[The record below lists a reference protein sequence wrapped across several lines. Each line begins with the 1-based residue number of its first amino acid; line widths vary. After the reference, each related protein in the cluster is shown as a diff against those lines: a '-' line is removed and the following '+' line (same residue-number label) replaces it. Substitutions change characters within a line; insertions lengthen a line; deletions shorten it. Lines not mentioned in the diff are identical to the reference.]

1 MSEGE
6 GKVGGFAPEPP
17 LGALPPVGPGQSPG
31 LAAPFPMTAPGLPL
45 DAEDEEL
52 VGAASAVLLAHYRP
66 FWHMVGAAIRSH
78 DGRIW
83 TGIHLGATVGRLQV
97 CAEPIAFGRA
107 LIEGDGTIATAV
119 AVRHPKDEEDERAI
133 AVVSP
138 CGACR
143 ELIIDHA
150 PDAWVIVPA
159 GGGLIK
165 LPMRALLPLP
175 YRR

>member
-1 MSEGE
+1 ML
-6 GKVGGFAPEPP
+6 PTDP
-17 LGALPPVGPGQSPG
+17 GALAGM
-31 LAAPFPMTAPGLPL
+31 AL
-45 DAEDEEL
+45 DAADTEL
-52 VGAASAVLLAHYRP
+52 VAAARAVLLAQYRP
-66 FWHMVGAAIRSH
+66 FWHTVGAAIRSL

-107 LIEGDGTIATAV
+107 LIEGDGTIGTAV
-119 AVRHPKDEEDERAI
+119 AVRHPKDEEDERAV

-143 ELIIDHA
+143 GLMMDYA
-150 PDAWVIVPA
+150 PDAWVIVPGLA
-159 GGGLIK
+159 GLLK
-165 LPMRALLPLP
+165 LPVRALLPLP

>member
-1 MSEGE
+1 M
-6 GKVGGFAPEPP
+6 PP
-17 LGALPPVGPGQSPG
+17 TDV
-31 LAAPFPMTAPGLPL
+31 AAAGVPL
-45 DAEDEEL
+45 DAADEEL
-52 VGAASAVLLAHYRP
+52 VAAAGRVLLAHYRP
-66 FWHMVGAAIRSH
+66 FWHTVGAAIRGR

-119 AVRHPKDEEDERAI
+119 AVRHPKDEEDERAV

-143 ELIIDHA
+143 EMIVDYA
-150 PDAWVIVPA
+150 PAAWVIVP
-159 GGGLIK
+159 GEGRLVR
-165 LPMRALLPLP
+165 LPITALLPLP